1 MAFGWDGEIFLN
13 PIEKENRGTEIIV
26 HLKDEEK
33 EYTEKSRIQSI
44 IKKYSNFVS
53 FPIMVCGERAN
64 QITAIWKEPKKEIKE
79 EQYNEFYK
87 FISNTEDTPLFRLHT
102 SAEAP
107 IQFSSILYCPST
119 NYETY
124 GFKKLEHG
132 VHLYSNKILIQ
143 PDCKMLLPRVH
154 EVYTRRGRLCRYSF
168 KYFTRNVSGQQDN
181 PQDEERPC

>member
-1 MAFGWDGEIFLN
+1 MVSARECQ
-13 PIEKENRGTEIIV
+13 
-26 HLKDEEK
+26 LKPEEK
-33 EYTEKSRIQSI
+33 YCQPEELKEEKSLPYLMKDA
-44 IKKYSNFVS
+44 IKCNFLH
-53 FPIMVCGERAN
+53 
-64 QITAIWKEPKKEIKE
+64 KKKIKE
-79 EQYNEFYK
+79 EQNNEFYK

-143 PDCKMLLPRVH
+143 SDCKMLLPEYMRFIHGVVDSADIPLNIH
-154 EVYTRRGRLCRYSF
+154 EKRFRTTG
-168 KYFTRNVSGQQDN
+168 
-181 PQDEERPC
+181 